1 MSIFRGKAE
10 LLSRFRRG
18 DRDAL
23 EEVYRAY
30 VDKVS
35 KIVRFGFRL
44 PQGGAV
50 VPGFGWRDDEI
61 ADIVQEVFARSFSH
75 SARASYDGERDY
87 APYLY
92 AVARNVLTDRA
103 RRVGRELPMAWSEL
117 ARVREEDLAANEDES
132 SWPDAAT
139 IAAVRAYIDGL
150 DESLKHVHEVRY
162 VLGLSQ
168 REASEKLGIS
178 RQMLRTLEARLRDGL
193 RQRLRR
199 S

>member
-1 MSIFRGKAE
+1 
-10 LLSRFRRG
+10 
-18 DRDAL
+18 
-23 EEVYRAY
+23 YRAY

-103 RRVGRELPMAWSEL
+103 RRVGRELPMAWS
-117 ARVREEDLAANEDES
+117 AFA
-132 SWPDAAT
+132 
-139 IAAVRAYIDGL
+139 
-150 DESLKHVHEVRY
+150 K
-162 VLGLSQ
+162 
-168 REASEKLGIS
+168 KIS
-178 RQMLRTLEARLRDGL
+178 PRTRTSRPG
-193 RQRLRR
+193 RTRPRLRR
-199 S
+199 CAPTSTGSTSRSNTFTRSATSWVCRSVRPAKSWASAGRCCGRWKPGCATAFASGCDAAEAPA